1 MNWTSW
7 NYLLQKK
14 RTRWNYFHSRRHYQL
29 YVQTIKRNQMSI
41 SWRQNKRS
49 FEAKLRCPTK
59 IKIYSYVYTLYITRN
74 CTRAISRG
82 SSVQLKISLH
92 CKDRKW
98 CKFHWCGGLVIK
110 YSCYNVLKTCV
121 LLNKTMTMAR
131 WFYYIC
137 CYLIVSSFNVEGLS
151 YLLWLMYPSTCY
163 LNNIYVKKY

>member
-41 SWRQNKRS
+41 SWRQNKIS

-59 IKIYSYVYTLYITRN
+59 IKIYSYVYTLHITRN
-74 CTRAISRG
+74 CIRAISRG

-92 CKDRKW
+92 CKDKKW
-98 CKFHWCGGLVIK
+98 CKFHWCGSLV
-110 YSCYNVLKTCV
+110 SRVLVVIMWLKCEC
-121 LLNKTMTMAR
+121 
-131 WFYYIC
+131 YYIRQC
-137 CYLIVSSFNVEGLS
+137 QSQDRFNYIFCLLMKVRIVWLIILITSSFNVERLS
-151 YLLWLMYPSTCY
+151 YLLW
-163 LNNIYVKKY
+163 